1 MKSNG
6 NILFAFV
13 LSYERVVCHF
23 LIGFSLC
30 LFSELAKFIIAEN
43 TFFGIIGADLD
54 LTQSS
59 NYLTN

>member
-23 LIGFSLC
+23 LIGFSQC
-30 LFSELAKFIIAEN
+30 LFSEPAKLKIAEN
-43 TFFGIIGADLD
+43 TFFGIIGADLG

-59 NYLTN
+59 NYQTI